1 MSPFTNSKK
10 KTEIET
16 LPSINTIASMSN
28 IPTEKNIL
36 CEPTY
41 QQKLFAEVIF
51 SDIDI
56 ANKDLKRFRRVSC
69 LNDDNVWIC
78 GENNIL
84 RL

>member
-1 MSPFTNSKK
+1 MSLFTNSKK
-10 KTEIET
+10 HEIET

-69 LNDDNVWIC
+69 LNDDKVWIC